1 MIAALLRKRGRP
13 IGIRIGGFNLLPY
26 RQAIARGRRRRF
38 FLEALG
44 ATALGAMGALAWTAS
59 DAYMRAGLLERRAA
73 LESALAGLAAPLAEY
88 RRLQRMSAQVKEDIE
103 LAAALA
109 WPRERFAGVVAALSR
124 APLGG
129 VVLQRLGLT
138 EAGLELDAS
147 ASDSGALTAWIER
160 LARVRGV
167 AAASIVDWRPAAN
180 GAPHGA
186 SVVARL
192 QWQDVQSASAVP
204 DRANGADNTVNRR
217 IWR

>member
-1 MIAALLRKRGRP
+1 MIAALLRSRGRP
-13 IGIRIGGFNLLPY
+13 VGIRIGGFNLLPY

-44 ATALGAMGALAWTAS
+44 AAGLGALGALAWSAS

-73 LESALAGLAAPLAEY
+73 LESALAALSTPLAEY
-88 RRLQRMSAQVKEDIE
+88 KRLQRMSAEVDEDMK

-109 WPRERFAGVVAALSR
+109 WPRERFAGVMAALSR

-129 VVLQRLGLT
+129 VVLQRLELT

-147 ASDSGALTAWIER
+147 AADSGALTTWVER
-160 LARVRGV
+160 LARAPGV
-167 AAASIVDWRPAAN
+167 AAASIVDWRPVPN
-180 GAPHGA
+180 GGPHGT

-192 QWQDVQSASAVP
+192 QWADLRGASAVSG
-204 DRANGADNTVNRR
+204 RAKGTENTANRR
-217 IWR
+217 IWP